1 MNNRLFGRLGL
12 LCVAFVLVF
21 AAVAT
26 AASARTYDRGH
37 TVFFSDETIGAGD
50 EVRGDLEI
58 MFGDVTC
65 TQGGIIDG
73 NVRTY
78 FGDFTQL
85 DGCRVGGRVINAFD
99 GEDWSVAPFVPHST
113 TVDMFVANRRVLQNL
128 AWDVVILFIFLLFP
142 LRVRIA
148 LDRVERHPGF
158 SAVAGAIALIAVLP
172 IFVVLLLSII
182 GIPLI
187 VLEIAAVFAGMSIGY
202 AAVAMLVGRRLY
214 ELVRP
219 HATPSPLFALVL
231 GLVVTGA
238 AQTLPVVGWA
248 VTALVGV
255 VGFGAAVLG
264 FVRESSFRHDG
275 GGLPMNRPA

>member
-1 MNNRLFGRLGL
+1 MSVRARLALIAL
-12 LCVAFVLVF
+12 AFALVF
-21 AAVAT
+21 GALASS
-26 AASARTYDRGH
+26 ASARTYDRGH
-37 TVFFSDETIGAGD
+37 TVFFSDETIGLGD
-50 EVRGDLEI
+50 EVHGDLEI

-65 TQGGIIDG
+65 SAGGIIDG

-85 DGCRVGGRVINAFD
+85 DGCLVGGRVINAFD
-99 GEDWSVAPFVPHST
+99 GEDWSIVPFLPHST
-113 TVDMFVANRRVLQNL
+113 TFDPFVANRRVWQNL

-142 LRVRIA
+142 LRVRVA
-148 LDRVERHPGF
+148 LDRVERHPGW

-187 VLEIAAVFAGMSIGY
+187 VLEVAGIFAGLAVGY
-202 AAVAMLVGRRLY
+202 AAIAMLVGRRLY

-219 HATPSPLFALVL
+219 HATPSPLFALIL
-231 GLVVTGA
+231 GLIVTGA

-248 VTALVGV
+248 ITALVGV

-264 FVRESSFRHDG
+264 LVRESSFGHDV
-275 GGLPMNRPA
+275 GGLPMKPA

>member
-1 MNNRLFGRLGL
+1 MRRL
-12 LCVAFVLVF
+12 
-21 AAVAT
+21 AVAIALCT
-26 AASARTYDRGH
+26 LAVGAFATPASARTYDRGH
-37 TVFFSDETIGAGD
+37 TVFFSDETIGFGD

-58 MFGDVTC
+58 MFGNVTC
-65 TQGGIIDG
+65 TRGGLIDG

-85 DGCRVGGRVINAFD
+85 DGCIVGGRVMNAFN
-99 GEDWSVAPFVPHST
+99 GEDWSVVPFVPHEST
-113 TVDMFVANRRVLQNL
+113 LDMFVANRRVWQNL

-142 LRVRIA
+142 LRVRVA
-148 LDRVERHPGF
+148 LDRVERHPGW
-158 SAVAGAIALIAVLP
+158 SAIAGTIALIAVLP
-172 IFVVLLLSII
+172 LFVVLLLSIV

-187 VLEIAAVFAGMSIGY
+187 VLEIAALFAGLAVGY

-219 HATPSPLFALVL
+219 RATPSPLFALVL
-231 GLVVTGA
+231 GLIVTGA

-255 VGFGAAVLG
+255 VGLGAAALG
-264 FVRESSFRHDG
+264 LIRESAFGHDV